1 MDGAPIRVTIVHA
14 TPSGYWSLPVE
25 LPAGADVADALAKAR
40 GDARFDAAW
49 PRVAGLAIFGRAV
62 GEEALLHEG
71 DRIEL
76 LRPLLADP
84 KQARR
89 ERASPVKRR
98 G

>member
-1 MDGAPIRVTIVHA
+1 MAGPLRITIVHA
-14 TPSGYWSLPVE
+14 APSGYWSLP
-25 LPAGADVADALAKAR
+25 LDLAAGAIVADALAKAR

-49 PRVAGLAIFGRAV
+49 PGVAGLAICGRSV
-62 GEEALLHEG
+62 GEEAALHEG

-76 LRPLLADP
+76 LRPLQADP